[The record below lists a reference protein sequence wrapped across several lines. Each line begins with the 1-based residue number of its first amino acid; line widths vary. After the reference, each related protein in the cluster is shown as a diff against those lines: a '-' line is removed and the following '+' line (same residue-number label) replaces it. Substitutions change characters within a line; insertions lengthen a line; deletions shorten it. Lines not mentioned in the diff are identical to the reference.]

1 MNASLPSTEQVLA
14 ALRRVADP
22 EAGIDVVE
30 LGLIYGVDIG
40 ENGIR
45 IAMTTTSPAC
55 PTGALM
61 MEEARAAVAALV
73 PDAIAVE
80 VVRVWEP
87 PWEPARMSETAK
99 KKLGW

>member
-1 MNASLPSTEQVLA
+1 MSSSLPGVEQVLA

-22 EAGIDVVE
+22 EAGVDVVA

-40 ENGIR
+40 DHGIR

-55 PTGALM
+55 PTGSLM
-61 MEEARAAVAALV
+61 LEEARAAVATLV
-73 PDAIAVE
+73 PATVPVE

-87 PWEPARMSETAK
+87 PWEPDRMSADAK